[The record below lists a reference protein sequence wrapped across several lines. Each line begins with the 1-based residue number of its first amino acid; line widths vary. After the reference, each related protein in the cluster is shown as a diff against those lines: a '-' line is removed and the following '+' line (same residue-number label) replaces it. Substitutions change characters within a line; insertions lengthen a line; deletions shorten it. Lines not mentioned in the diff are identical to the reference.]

1 MGYSPGIANLLSGP
15 PILFAVVCAFFFA
28 WLGDKCKARAALIA
42 PQAIICIIGLMM
54 TAYAKSSVVR
64 YFGIFLG
71 NAGCHGNIP
80 AVLAYQSNN
89 IRHQSKR
96 GVGSALQIG
105 FQAIGGIIA
114 STVFRQVDAPTY
126 VPGLWTVA
134 GLQFLLLG
142 LVATTTFLFS
152 RANKR
157 CERGTLGKP
166 IEGLEGFKFTL

>member
-1 MGYSPGIANLLSGP
+1 MGYSPGIANLLSAP

-28 WLGDKCKARAALIA
+28 WLGDRCHARAPLII
-42 PQAIICIIGLMM
+42 PQSIICIIGLMM
-54 TAYAKSSVVR
+54 TAYAKASVVR

-114 STVFRQVDAPTY
+114 STTFRQVDAPHY

-142 LVATTTFLFS
+142 LVSITSYCFWS
-152 RANKR
+152 ANRKL
-157 CERGTLGKP
+157 ERGTLKTP